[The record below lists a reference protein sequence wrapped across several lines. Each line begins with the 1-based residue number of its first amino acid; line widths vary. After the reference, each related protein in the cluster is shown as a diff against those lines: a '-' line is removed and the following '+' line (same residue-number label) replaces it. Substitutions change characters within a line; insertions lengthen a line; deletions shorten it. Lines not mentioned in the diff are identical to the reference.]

1 MLYIIALWHRESHPI
16 YFIEFIL
23 FIFGGGFIGLEY
35 YQSLL
40 LLLLLL
46 AALADLKT
54 DRIPNGLI
62 VLGMILGLSNSL
74 RMDRILCNVGSMLL
88 AFLLLYPLFKI
99 GALGAGD
106 VKLFIMIGSF
116 YETGEVLMILAA
128 AFVIA
133 GGLSFVKILA
143 ERNGRERMQYL
154 LSYISE
160 IMQTK
165 QWRLYGEDLKQ
176 DYQRY
181 CRNKIHFTVPVLFS
195 VALKVGGII

>member
-1 MLYIIALWHRESHPI
+1 M
-16 YFIEFIL
+16 
-23 FIFGGGFIGLEY
+23 
-35 YQSLL
+35 LL
-40 LLLLLL
+40 LLLFT
-46 AALADLKT
+46 ALTDLKT
-54 DRIPNGLI
+54 DRIPNGFI
-62 VLGMILGLSNSL
+62 VLGMILGLSGSL
-74 RMDRILCNVGSMLL
+74 RMDRILWNVGSMLL

-116 YETGEVLMILAA
+116 YETGELLMILAA

-133 GGLSFVKILA
+133 GGFSFIKLLA
-143 ERNGRERMQYL
+143 EHNGIERMQYL
-154 LSYISE
+154 LSYLSE
-160 IMQTK
+160 ILQTR

>member
-1 MLYIIALWHRESHPI
+1 M
-16 YFIEFIL
+16 
-23 FIFGGGFIGLEY
+23 
-35 YQSLL
+35 

-74 RMDRILCNVGSMLL
+74 RMDRILWNVGSMLL

-116 YETGEVLMILAA
+116 YETGEVLMILTA

-133 GGLSFVKILA
+133 GGLSFVKLLN
-143 ERNGRERMQYL
+143 EHNGRERMQYL

-181 CRNKIHFTVPVLFS
+181 CHNKIHFAVPVLFG